1 MKRKTTNKNY
11 ICNSYKIKMKV
22 LFQTRTN
29 LYSAPGGDMI
39 QMQKTKQ
46 FLEKLGVEVDISLDF
61 EPDLTNYDLVHL
73 FNLMEPQDIYL
84 QMQNAKRQNKKIAL
98 STIYGLYT
106 EFERK
111 ARGGLFQKLANVLSP
126 YQIGYI
132 KTLVRHFSEKRLH
145 KGVYKMLF
153 KGYYGL
159 MKEIADNTAVFL
171 PNSVSEME
179 RVAKDFKLKNYSFF
193 SIPNA
198 IDKEV
203 FSDENQEEKDNK
215 YVEFKDCILCA
226 ARIEGRKSTLNLV
239 KAVKNSDYKLVL
251 VGKESQNQK
260 AYVEQVHQEAGQNV
274 VFLGAVSHEDLRD
287 LYKVAKVHALVSWM
301 ETPGL
306 SSLEAAAMGCN
317 IVVTKK
323 GDTYDYFED
332 YAFYCEPDD
341 VDSIKKAIDAA
352 YTTPFNP
359 ELKQKVLK
367 NYIWEKTADE
377 TLKAYKKIVGS

>member
-1 MKRKTTNKNY
+1 
-11 ICNSYKIKMKV
+11 MKV

-29 LYSAPGGDMI
+29 LYDAPGGDMI
-39 QMQKTKQ
+39 QLLKTKE
-46 FLEKLGVEVDISLDF
+46 FLEKLGVEVDISLEL
-61 EPDLTNYDLVHL
+61 EPDLTPYDLVHL

-84 QMQNAKRQNKKIAL
+84 QLQNARKQHKKIAL

-111 ARGGLFQKLANVLSP
+111 ARGGLFQKVANVLSP

-132 KTLVRHFSEKRLH
+132 KTLIKQYSENRFH

-159 MKEIADNTAVFL
+159 MKEIVDNTAVFF
-171 PNSVSEME
+171 PNSVSEMN
-179 RVAKDFKLKNYSFF
+179 RVAKEFSLKNYTFYN
-193 SIPNA
+193 IPNA
-198 IDKEV
+198 IDKKIFV
-203 FSDENQEEKDNK
+203 DEAIQTAPNQFAA
-215 YVEFKDCILCA
+215 YQDCILCA

-239 KAVKNSDYKLVL
+239 KAVKGTNYKLVL
-251 VGKESQNQK
+251 VGKESQNQRE
-260 AYVEQVHQEAGQNV
+260 YVKQVHAAAGDNV
-274 VFLGAVSHEDLRD
+274 FFLGAISHEALRD

-323 GDTYDYFED
+323 GDTQDYFGD

-341 VDSIKKAIDAA
+341 VSSIKSALDKAFE
-352 YTTPFNP
+352 TPVNP
-359 ELKQKVLK
+359 ALQQKVL
-367 NYIWEKTADE
+367 NQYIWEKTADE
-377 TLKAYKKIVGS
+377 TLKGYLSLLNS